1 MQQVLEVRRYSH
13 SMKEALTLSPRVA
26 TLSAG
31 SARKCCLPRLVSAT
45 TSSSSSSSSKGSR
58 REDMV
63 RHSSHVRRPQ
73 SSPIL
78 THTGGIVMSCL
89 RSLESSTS
97 VHVLCWCAARQVAHS
112 AAERSKCRY
121 LQNLPG
127 WHRHAAVAPPHEASP
142 DMSGRRPCRALN
154 SRTDRSR
161 DVLPR
166 NSQLSQHWTRLPLA
180 PPSKELTTTWVLS
193 WRTGGTL
200 RWCSPTWL
208 AVSVHSSRHRCSTQ
222 LRVSWQP

>member
-1 MQQVLEVRRYSH
+1 
-13 SMKEALTLSPRVA
+13 
-26 TLSAG
+26 
-31 SARKCCLPRLVSAT
+31 
-45 TSSSSSSSSKGSR
+45 
-58 REDMV
+58 
-63 RHSSHVRRPQ
+63 
-73 SSPIL
+73 
-78 THTGGIVMSCL
+78 MSCL
-89 RSLESSTS
+89 RSLESASIS

-142 DMSGRRPCRALN
+142 DMSGRRPCRALS

-222 LRVSWQP
+222 LIVSWQP

>member
-1 MQQVLEVRRYSH
+1 MFTFNEGSTHPLTTCGDFVCRLRKEVLLAKAGVCNHKQQQQQQGEQEGGH
-13 SMKEALTLSPRVA
+13 GQAFQ
-26 TLSAG
+26 
-31 SARKCCLPRLVSAT
+31 
-45 TSSSSSSSSKGSR
+45 SR
-58 REDMV
+58 
-63 RHSSHVRRPQ
+63 Q
-73 SSPIL
+73 AAAIL

-89 RSLESSTS
+89 RSLESVSIS

-142 DMSGRRPCRALN
+142 DMSGRRPCRAFS

-180 PPSKELTTTWVLS
+180 PPSKELTTTWVLW

-200 RWCSPTWL
+200 GWCSPTWL

-222 LRVSWQP
+222 LIVSWPP